1 MYAAVICHLTR
12 DLYNI
17 VDPRYSYL
25 HAKYFWQ
32 LLLKSHNY
40 VKRYRV
46 TQNINDRQRTDRQTD
61 GQMNDIIPPPP
72 TGAEA

>member
-25 HAKYFWQ
+25 HAKYF
-32 LLLKSHNY
+32 
-40 VKRYRV
+40 
-46 TQNINDRQRTDRQTD
+46 
-61 GQMNDIIPPPP
+61 
-72 TGAEA
+72 